1 MSIDYERVGKRLADA
16 RRRRTAA
23 EVVIAKAK
31 AAVTQAD
38 GEIEECLAELESGEP
53 VRPLL
58 DIVDRA
64 AEAPRPGSR
73 GAADFFGKRQRSPA
87 KSKVDRVELSHK
99 RDDGSVRTVVIGG
112 EKAERPDRKLRP
124 RGADAEAIE
133 RIAREA
139 QDRG

>member
-1 MSIDYERVGKRLADA
+1 MLDYERVGKRLADA

-64 AEAPRPGSR
+64 AEAPRPGAR
-73 GAADFFGKRQRSPA
+73 PPANFFGKRERSTA
-87 KSKVDRVELSHK
+87 RSKSPKTRLVPNPTAD
-99 RDDGSVRTVVIGG
+99 
-112 EKAERPDRKLRP
+112 RPDRIARP